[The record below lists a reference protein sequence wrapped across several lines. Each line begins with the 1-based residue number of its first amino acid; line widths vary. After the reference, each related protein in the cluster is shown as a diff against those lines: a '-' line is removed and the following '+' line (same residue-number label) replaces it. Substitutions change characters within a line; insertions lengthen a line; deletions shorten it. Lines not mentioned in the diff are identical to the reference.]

1 MNTTKE
7 LTNKEKSLI
16 TLNILSPEIQEY
28 EKDFL
33 EYLQEE
39 YKYKQETEL
48 DGLLRYL
55 HGEPFD
61 ETFIKV
67 LTNRQERK
75 NTYDRQKKVLEDKE
89 TRKRLYKKYNKESKE
104 TAPDGSKGTQT
115 NTRQM
120 DGKH

>member
-7 LTNKEKSLI
+7 LMDKENCFV

-28 EKDFL
+28 EEDFL

-48 DGLLRYL
+48 DGFIKYL
-55 HGEPFD
+55 NGENLD

-67 LTNRQERK
+67 LSH
-75 NTYDRQKKVLEDKE
+75 RQK
-89 TRKRLYKKYNKESKE
+89 RKQRI
-104 TAPDGSKGTQT
+104 
-115 NTRQM
+115 
-120 DGKH
+120 

>member
-7 LTNKEKSLI
+7 LTNKENSLI

-48 DGLLRYL
+48 DGLLKYL
-55 HGEPFD
+55 DGDTFD

-67 LTNRQERK
+67 LSH
-75 NTYDRQKKVLEDKE
+75 RQK
-89 TRKRLYKKYNKESKE
+89 RIQ
-104 TAPDGSKGTQT
+104 GI
-115 NTRQM
+115 
-120 DGKH
+120 

>member
-7 LTNKEKSLI
+7 LTDKENSFI

-28 EKDFL
+28 EEDFL

-48 DGLLRYL
+48 DGLLKYL
-55 HGEPFD
+55 DGDTFD

-67 LTNRQERK
+67 LSHRQERK
-75 NTYDRQKKVLEDKE
+75 NTYDQQKEIYYKEISKTKE
-89 TRKRLYKKYNKESKE
+89 TPPN
-104 TAPDGSKGTQT
+104 G
-115 NTRQM
+115 
-120 DGKH
+120 